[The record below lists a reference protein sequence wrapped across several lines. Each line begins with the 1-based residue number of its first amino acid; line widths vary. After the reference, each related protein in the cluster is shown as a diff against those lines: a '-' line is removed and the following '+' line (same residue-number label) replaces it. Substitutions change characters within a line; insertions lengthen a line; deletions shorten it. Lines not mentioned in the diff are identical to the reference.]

1 MKYILTLLAFLMSA
15 PAYSHEDH
23 TTDALEFS
31 SAWARETMGRTMSA
45 AAYVTIKNIGSQSDT
60 ITGVSSDAAAM
71 VQLHRSYEEDGV
83 MRMQHT
89 PELDIKAG
97 ETATLKPGSYHIML
111 MRLTSPLAVGDV
123 FTVTVSFKHAGDIK
137 LPVEVTT
144 MAGK

>member
-1 MKYILTLLAFLMSA
+1 MKYILTLLTFLMAA
-15 PAYSHEDH
+15 PAYGHEDH
-23 TTDALEFS
+23 TTDTLEIS
-31 SAWARETMGRTMSA
+31 SAWARETMGRTMSTA
-45 AAYVTIKNIGSQSDT
+45 VYVTIKNIGSESDT

-89 PELDIKAG
+89 AELEIKAG
-97 ETATLKPGSYHIML
+97 ETAALKPGSYHIML
-111 MRLTSPLAVGDV
+111 MRLKSPLAVGDV
-123 FTVTVSFKHAGDIK
+123 FTVTVSFKHAGDVK